1 MHMSTDAATVHVVE
15 TEYKFFSNRGAYWKG
30 GTYWNKGSN
39 RIIIMLLLTLLTVM
53 HVMNSPFRLRTFIDG
68 DPV

>member
-15 TEYKFFSNRGAYWKG
+15 TEYKFFSNRGAYCKG

-39 RIIIMLLLTLLTVM
+39 QIIMIFLTLLTVM
-53 HVMNSPFRLRTFIDG
+53 HVINNPFRLRTFIDG